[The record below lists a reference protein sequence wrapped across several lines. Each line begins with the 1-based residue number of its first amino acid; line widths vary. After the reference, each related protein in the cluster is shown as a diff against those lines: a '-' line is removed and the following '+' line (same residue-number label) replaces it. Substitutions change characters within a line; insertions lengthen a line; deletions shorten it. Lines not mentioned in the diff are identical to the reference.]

1 MIIKTIYNMQIM
13 KPLISELIDV
23 KKMPLRYI
31 AKNQVR
37 KSTAI
42 LLEIAKIIAGVSNE
56 PNDIDKL
63 RALSEELYQI
73 VPFLKSNAMYFQV
86 WHNEKIPL
94 EPLISNLALVKEK
107 LDVVETLESIR
118 MAVKIAKVSIEP
130 VVMSLR
136 NLFRLQKSMK
146 KTALKTAIWN

>member
-1 MIIKTIYNMQIM
+1 MQIM

-56 PNDIDKL
+56 PNDMDKL

-73 VPFLKSNAMYFQV
+73 VPFLKSNAYIFMLNKQ
-86 WHNEKIPL
+86 IPL

-146 KTALKTAIWN
+146 KTALKTAI